1 MVYNVCGWNDT
12 ISLCHY
18 SNKCGGYNYEKKK
31 NTKRTRVEVLKQADG
46 IKKDKSDT
54 AAKERGYL
62 YIHSCT
68 AIFTASASLIL
79 ILMVQS
85 VHLFAVSSAFY
96 MVYCANHRG
105 NQGLGC

>member
-1 MVYNVCGWNDT
+1 MSVVGRTLSLSVT
-12 ISLCHY
+12 IATSVE
-18 SNKCGGYNYEKKK
+18 GIIMKK

-54 AAKERGYL
+54 AAKDRGYL